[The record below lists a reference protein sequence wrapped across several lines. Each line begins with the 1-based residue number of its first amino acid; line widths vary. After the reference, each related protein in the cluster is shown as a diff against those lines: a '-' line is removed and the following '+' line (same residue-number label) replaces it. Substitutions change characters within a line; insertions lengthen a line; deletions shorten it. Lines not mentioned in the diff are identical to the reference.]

1 MMEYKFY
8 TEDDWNDMDISDIPT
23 YEEIYQGFKIVKEDG
38 GDYELFRVGRKR
50 NIYMLD
56 SNPDFPNQYEKRYGE
71 PRYEWYFK
79 EQHPVLYKNLTAI
92 QYIKNY
98 INSYWTSF

>member
-23 YEEIYQGFKIVKEDG
+23 YEEIYQGFKIVKNES

-50 NIYMLD
+50 NVYMLD
-56 SNPDFPNQYEKRYGE
+56 SSPDSSNQYEKKYGE
-71 PRYEWYFK
+71 PRYEWYFQKRNK
-79 EQHPVLYKNLTAI
+79 ELYKNLTAI
-92 QYIKNY
+92 EYIKNY